1 MSDTIACNITSD
13 PQNMEKELI
22 IQQQLHFYVRSPV
35 WENSCP
41 EKYYKAPAVIRAKR
55 EAPKASKG
63 FKIVKKPKEEG
74 KG

>member
-1 MSDTIACNITSD
+1 MYDHLSGKIHA
-13 PQNMEKELI
+13 
-22 IQQQLHFYVRSPV
+22 RR
-35 WENSCP
+35 
-41 EKYYKAPAVIRAKR
+41 KYYKAPAVIRAKR